1 MGKKSYKKRLA
12 VRSADRPA
20 SLYRTK
26 IESISDPESVK
37 TSACSPLVGG
47 NGLAPASPTHPAS
60 HPHFN
65 HGWKN
70 VSHTGCTSRYAASQH
85 ILSAIPCHSNM
96 VLLLRISIPIF
107 PGNLSIYYPKW
118 MQSNT
123 FNYSITYSHCW
134 KIVKA
139 GL

>member
-1 MGKKSYKKRLA
+1 MGKKSYKKWLA

-85 ILSAIPCHSNM
+85 RLSAIPCHSRHSPVVENFGLNFSWQSIYIQTHLH
-96 VLLLRISIPIF
+96 VRLPYIYSLSLLLLHKFVHLLR
-107 PGNLSIYYPKW
+107 
-118 MQSNT
+118 
-123 FNYSITYSHCW
+123 
-134 KIVKA
+134 
-139 GL
+139 